1 MTSILTQMVLLIL
14 CGVVWRVLRPAG
26 LDGDQTR
33 MVLTNL
39 VYYLFLPALVLKLI
53 SRSQLGAETLLI
65 AGYGVGIVGFGGGM
79 AALYT
84 YWRRL
89 APAQAGA
96 VWLAVAFP
104 NVTFLGLPV
113 LQQTFGEWA
122 ALVAI
127 QLDLFACTP
136 LVLTLGIEVARRFGN
151 RPREDRRL
159 SLFRVPPLWAFALAV
174 VLNRTGWELPPWA
187 LDFLELLAK
196 AVTPM
201 MLLALGLALDFRS
214 LRWRSGSLLGSVAV
228 IKLGLMPGFGWWFG
242 KGLGFTGD
250 ELTALVLEAGMPSML
265 FGIVLC
271 DRFGLDSRL
280 YALLVTVT
288 TLISLFSLP
297 FWYALL
303 EGQV

>member
-1 MTSILTQMVLLIL
+1 MVYILTQMVLLIL
-14 CGVVWRVLRPAG
+14 CGVVWRVFRPAG
-26 LDGDQTR
+26 LDGEQTR
-33 MVLTNL
+33 IVLTNL

-53 SRSQLGAETLLI
+53 SRSQLGTETLLI
-65 AGYGVGIVGFGGGM
+65 ASYGVGIVGFGGGM
-79 AALYT
+79 AALYA

-89 APAQAGA
+89 PAPQAGA

-122 ALVAI
+122 ALMAI

-136 LVLTLGIEVARRFGN
+136 LVLTLGIEVARRLGN
-151 RPREDRRL
+151 RPQENKRL
-159 SLFRVPPLWAFALAV
+159 SLLQVPPLWAFALAV
-174 VLNRTGWELPPWA
+174 GLNLAGWELPPWT
-187 LDFLELLAK
+187 LDFLDLLAK

-201 MLLALGLALDFRS
+201 MLLALGLALDFKS
-214 LRWRSGSLLGSVAV
+214 LRWRSGSLGGAVAV
-228 IKLGLMPGFGWWFG
+228 IKLGLMAGFGWWFG
-242 KGLGFTGD
+242 KGLGFTSD
-250 ELTALVLEAGMPSML
+250 TLTALVLEAGMPSML
-265 FGIVLC
+265 FGIVIC

-297 FWYALL
+297 LWYALL